1 MAARET
7 FRGCSSPGRRPKA
20 RESSP
25 GSPASSVSQPRA
37 AWSPPADATL
47 RRKARKF
54 AFPTRRTTTSTSAG
68 SRAGITR
75 VARRGILPAEIR
87 SVPET
92 RSSQDRLTYR
102 ACHLCEA
109 LCGIE
114 IRSRGDEIVA
124 VRGDAA
130 DPFSR
135 GHVCPKAVA
144 LIDIHNDP
152 DRLRGPVR
160 RVDGRWEPI
169 GWDEAFDLVAGRFAA
184 IQREHGANALGV
196 YLGNPN
202 AHHVGSILNGPALLH
217 ALQTR
222 NRFSAT
228 SVDQLPQH
236 VVSHAMYGHLFMFP
250 IPDVDH
256 TAYWLIL
263 GANPIASNGSIMSVP
278 DVGKRLT
285 AIRDRGGKVVVVDPC
300 RTETADVATRHPFI
314 RPGTDTAFLLALVNA
329 FLELGPPRIARYGEP
344 PPRLERALPAI
355 RAFGVERALAPT
367 GISAQAARA
376 IARELR
382 HAPSPVVYGRVG
394 LCTQPF
400 GTVCQWLIHVA

>member
-75 VARRGILPAEIR
+75 VARRGILPAEIP

-92 RSSQDRLTYR
+92 PSSQDRLTYR

-130 DPFSR
+130 GPLHPR
-135 GHVCPKAVA
+135 P
-144 LIDIHNDP
+144 
-152 DRLRGPVR
+152 LRPQAAAPR
-160 RVDGRWEPI
+160 PSGR
-169 GWDEAFDLVAGRFAA
+169 
-184 IQREHGANALGV
+184 
-196 YLGNPN
+196 
-202 AHHVGSILNGPALLH
+202 
-217 ALQTR
+217 TR
-222 NRFSAT
+222 
-228 SVDQLPQH
+228 
-236 VVSHAMYGHLFMFP
+236 
-250 IPDVDH
+250 
-256 TAYWLIL
+256 
-263 GANPIASNGSIMSVP
+263 GANPLASNGSIMSGP
-278 DVGKRLT
+278 EGGKRLK

-300 RTETADVATRHPFI
+300 RTETADVAPPPLFTP
-314 RPGTDTAFLLALVNA
+314 PAPAAASLLALVTA
-329 FLELGPPRIARYGEP
+329 FLERGPP
-344 PPRLERALPAI
+344 
-355 RAFGVERALAPT
+355 
-367 GISAQAARA
+367 
-376 IARELR
+376 
-382 HAPSPVVYGRVG
+382 
-394 LCTQPF
+394 
-400 GTVCQWLIHVA
+400 